1 MTTKKYYSYKTFY
14 PEEISGSYVSVF
26 GEHFTGLENRSDAEL
41 EELGFVPVELPEG
54 LYKIKNQEG
63 KYPPEEYWTHSYRW
77 DRTISGFIIEE
88 NDIESIKSKISYNT
102 FWYDLSSRR
111 VWSGT
116 SPYDKIREGSMTSL
130 SINTIATELIGL
142 ISDGKRGEIKV
153 NRIQSC
159 LDFIFT
165 NIAFTEAELQKIQEI
180 FVGTGMHYQYTIPNV
195 N

>member
-26 GEHFTGLENRSDAEL
+26 GEHFIGLENRSDVEL

-63 KYPPEEYWTHSYRW
+63 KYLPEEYWTHSYTW
-77 DRTISGFIIEE
+77 NRTIPGFIVEE
-88 NDIESIKSKISYNT
+88 NDIESIRSRIDYST
-102 FWYDLSSRR
+102 FWNDLSE
-111 VWSGT
+111 T
-116 SPYDKIREGSMTSL
+116 SAYDKIRGESMTSL
-130 SINTIATELIGL
+130 PVNTVATELL
-142 ISDGKRGEIKV
+142 ALFSDAKSNNVKV

-165 NIAFTEAELQKIQEI
+165 NIEVTEVELQEIQEI
-180 FVGTGMHYQYTIPNV
+180 FVGTGMHYQYTISNG

>member
-14 PEEISGSYVSVF
+14 PEEISGTYVSVF
-26 GEHFTGLENRSDAEL
+26 GEQFTGLENRSDAEL

-63 KYPPEEYWTHSYRW
+63 KYPPEEYWTHSYNW
-77 DRTISGFIIEE
+77 DRTIPGFIVEE
-88 NDIESIKSKISYNT
+88 NDLESIKSKIDYNT
-102 FWYDLSSRR
+102 FWNELSE
-111 VWSGT
+111 T
-116 SPYDKIREGSMTSL
+116 SAYDKIREESMNSL
-130 SINTIATELIGL
+130 SVNTIATELIAL
-142 ISDGKRGEIKV
+142 FSDAKSNNIKV

-165 NIAFTEAELQKIQEI
+165 NIVFTEAELQEIQEI
-180 FVGTGMHYQYTIPNV
+180 FVGTGMHYQYTISNG

>member
-14 PEEISGSYVSVF
+14 PEEISGSYVTVF
-26 GEHFTGLENRSDAEL
+26 NEHFTGLENRSNAEL
-41 EELGFVPVELPEG
+41 EGLGFVPVELPEG

-77 DRTISGFIIEE
+77 DRTISGFIVEE
-88 NDIESIKSKISYNT
+88 KSLEQKISQIDYTT
-102 FWYDLSSRR
+102 FWNDLSE
-111 VWSGT
+111 T
-116 SPYDKIREGSMTSL
+116 SAYDKIREGAMTSL
-130 SINTIATELIGL
+130 PVNTVATELIALFTNAKSGN
-142 ISDGKRGEIKV
+142 IKV
-153 NRIQSC
+153 EKIQNC

-165 NIAFTEAELQKIQEI
+165 NIVFTEAELQEIQEI

>member
-26 GEHFTGLENRSDAEL
+26 GEQFIGLEELSDSEL

-63 KYPPEEYWTHSYRW
+63 KYPSEEYWTHSYTW
-77 DRTISGFIIEE
+77 NRTIPGFIVEE
-88 NDIESIKSKISYNT
+88 NDIENIRSRIDYNT
-102 FWYDLSSRR
+102 FWNDLSET
-111 VWSGT
+111 GA
-116 SPYDKIREGSMTSL
+116 YDKIREESMTSL
-130 SINTIATELIGL
+130 PVNTIATELIAL
-142 ISDGKRGEIKV
+142 FSDAKSNNIKV

-165 NIAFTEAELQKIQEI
+165 NIVFTEEELQEIQEI
-180 FVGTGMHYQYTIPNV
+180 FVGTGMYYQYTISNG